1 MLSYFTEPLLF
12 TDEKFCENSLVSDA
26 QINRGLE
33 CGCKQEEFP
42 GWAITYQEGRREE
55 RKGGM
60 EWQAVCVVLGFL
72 LSLTPIFS

>member
-33 CGCKQEEFP
+33 CGCKQEAFP
-42 GWAITYQEGRREE
+42 GCAITYQEGRREE
-55 RKGGM
+55 RRGGM
-60 EWQAVCVVLGFL
+60 RGSSRLCVLC
-72 LSLTPIFS
+72 

>member
-12 TDEKFCENSLVSDA
+12 TDEKFCENSLVADA

-42 GWAITYQEGRREE
+42 DCAITPQEGRREG
-55 RKGGM
+55 RRDGMGGSSRL
-60 EWQAVCVVLGFL
+60 CVLC
-72 LSLTPIFS
+72 

>member
-1 MLSYFTEPLLF
+1 MLSYFNEPLLF

-42 GWAITYQEGRREE
+42 GCAITHTKKRGEEGWHGR
-55 RKGGM
+55 
-60 EWQAVCVVLGFL
+60 
-72 LSLTPIFS
+72 